1 MKNIKYDD
9 VIDDSW
15 SPIEVQQLLNIEMD
29 DDGSDDDE
37 TL

>member
-15 SPIEVQQLLNIEMD
+15 SPIEVQQLLNAEL
-29 DDGSDDDE
+29 DDGGDNNE
-37 TL
+37 RL